1 MNKLKRWL
9 KIKLDE
15 YRWIKA
21 LFSPFTPFKIDWYF
35 GKTCVGVPYFFP
47 RKWVKATPKL
57 ARKAALREIEDAKRW
72 NESHPDSKFKH
83 TVKSFEEVYDD
94 MMKHRHPVPLKFG
107 FSSCGLGWK
116 TKWDQYDIRHEW
128 NPVISFVFFGYQ
140 IAARFYHKF
149 GCHYWESWIC
159 YEYMSDK
166 KLSKEERIKF
176 CREKCPQTWTSYK
189 DKEEPI
195 TIDYWNLIL
204 KEKYLLKTNNHE
216 PRICNN
222 QQDRA

>member
-1 MNKLKRWL
+1 MRSKTVQRLFEKMEKDNWWVKLKRWL
-9 KIKLDE
+9 KIKLDK

-35 GKTCVGVPYFFP
+35 GKTHVGVPYFLP
-47 RKWVKATPKL
+47 RKWV
-57 ARKAALREIEDAKRW
+57 EDKTTNTGR
-72 NESHPDSKFKH
+72 
-83 TVKSFEEVYDD
+83 Y
-94 MMKHRHPVPLKFG
+94 VPLKFG
-107 FSSCGLGWK
+107 FSSCALGWK
-116 TKWDQYDIRHEW
+116 TKWDRYDIRHEW

-140 IAARFYHKF
+140 IAATFYHKF
-149 GCHYWESWIC
+149 GSHYWECWIC

-176 CREKCPQTWTSYK
+176 CREKCPQMWTSYK

-204 KEKYLLKTNNHE
+204 KEKYLL
-216 PRICNN
+216 
-222 QQDRA
+222 